1 MTVCKYKLL
10 YYVCTV
16 AHACLIVMPA
26 TVPQLILRSVSSFSG
41 SAMALRCPDAIPSS
55 SHSLSHV
62 LSIHTGFPFPV
73 AFSLS
78 LSLFLSLVPRPS
90 SLVNRLVFASSR
102 LLFSLSLSRSSS
114 LVNRQSSIVLSRPR
128 FFSSCIISSRLL
140 FPLSLYLSLSLSLSL
155 LSPLSLSFSLSF
167 SLSLSAPF
175 AHLSYQERTGAPRQT
190 LVLEVG
196 TVGGA
201 CWHKSPPTG
210 SGVLGFGLRASTS
223 ASSFPL
229 PLIDADTSYRTECH
243 VMSYRPIRS
252 VCIDER
258 QKLPG

>member
-1 MTVCKYKLL
+1 
-10 YYVCTV
+10 
-16 AHACLIVMPA
+16 MPA
-26 TVPQLILRSVSSFSG
+26 TVPQLILRSASSFSG
-41 SAMALRCPDAIPSS
+41 SAMALRCLDAIPSS

-78 LSLFLSLVPRPS
+78 LSLSLSLVPRPS

-140 FPLSLYLSLSLSLSL
+140 FPLSLYLSLSFSSLP
-155 LSPLSLSFSLSF
+155 PLSLSFSLSF
-167 SLSLSAPF
+167 SLSLSTPF

-190 LVLEVG
+190 LVVEVG
-196 TVGGA
+196 VFGGA
-201 CWHKSPPTG
+201 CWHESPPPTG
-210 SGVLGFGLRASTS
+210 SGVLGFGIRASTS

-252 VCIDER
+252 VCINER